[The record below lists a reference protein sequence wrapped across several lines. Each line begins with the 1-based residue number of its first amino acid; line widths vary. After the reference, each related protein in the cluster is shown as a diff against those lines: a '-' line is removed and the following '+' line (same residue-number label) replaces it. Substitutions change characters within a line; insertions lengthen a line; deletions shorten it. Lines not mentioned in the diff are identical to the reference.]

1 MSSHFACIGFP
12 IREIAEYDRLKERA
26 AAEGARLRLP
36 DGGGL
41 IRWEVG
47 GGPEI
52 WALVDPG
59 GEVVEVTPFH
69 RVPAALRLAVTAY
82 GEDAEQE
89 GEGWV
94 EGWVEP
100 VEPDEPLSGAFPLRL
115 DVVNFALA
123 RGGLHTGAIVPVEIC
138 AIASE
143 ASLSPDAAAYDRT
156 RQAQYRPPVRSV
168 VSASHF
174 GVDQPEVEPEAT
186 ALITGVVAEARLL
199 TNRVTDASYWQ
210 LQVAGEKVTLTVLAD
225 QDTLPA
231 EPERRNVLSVSCWML
246 ARVLDPRAESAAGDQ
261 SP

>member
-12 IREIAEYDRLKERA
+12 IREMAEYDRLKERA
-26 AAEGARLRLP
+26 AAEGVRIHLP
-36 DGGGL
+36 EGGAL
-41 IRWEVG
+41 IRWQVG

-52 WALVDPG
+52 WALVDSE
-59 GEVVEVTPFH
+59 GEVVEATPFH
-69 RVPAALRLAVTAY
+69 RVGATLRLAVTAY
-82 GEDAEQE
+82 GEDAEQD

-123 RGGLHTGAIVPVEIC
+123 RGDLHTGTIVPVEIC

-156 RQAQYRPPVRSV
+156 RQTEYRLPVRSV
-168 VSASHF
+168 VSSAHF
-174 GVDQPEVEPEAT
+174 GADAPEVEPEAT
-186 ALITGVVAEARLL
+186 ALITGIVEEARLL
-199 TNRVTDASYWQ
+199 TNRVTGASYWQ
-210 LQVAGEKVTLTVLAD
+210 LQVGVEKETLTVLAD
-225 QDTLPA
+225 RDTLPA

-246 ARVLDPRAESAAGDQ
+246 ARVLDPTAESAAGNQ